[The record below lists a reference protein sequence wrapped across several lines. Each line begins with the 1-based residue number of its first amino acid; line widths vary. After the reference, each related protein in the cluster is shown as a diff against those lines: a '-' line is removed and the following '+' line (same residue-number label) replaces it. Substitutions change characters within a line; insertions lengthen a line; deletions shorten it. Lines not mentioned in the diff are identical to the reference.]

1 DGAAAEAAVGGPAA
15 APELLGAVRA
25 QRLTRRQHLRRG
37 EAAHGD
43 AASCVGA
50 APGVWQACPPAAA
63 LGRRAGSRAPA
74 TNTPASTRRPTTPP
88 SRARRSATKLI
99 AASATLVVSAKVAI
113 ARAPVSAE
121 PEPAAMSR
129 AARST
134 PQGKKPV
141 TRPRARGAQRGG

>member
-1 DGAAAEAAVGGPAA
+1 VDGRGGDAAHGYTRAAAQVVVALEARGVQQAADGAAAEAAVGGPAA

-63 LGRRAGSRAPA
+63 LGRRAVSRAPA

-113 ARAPVSAE
+113 ARA
-121 PEPAAMSR
+121 
-129 AARST
+129 
-134 PQGKKPV
+134 
-141 TRPRARGAQRGG
+141 